1 MSKLD
6 VGIGDK
12 VQTWADSSATGRKFR
27 GNSLYAYAGAN
38 GRLLRNMTWDARG
51 NLYFGGYHAG
61 DFDVR
66 ASAAYRFYPFRKA
79 RKSPVSL
86 SASFRTSLRDPDYY
100 QRNMYSNHYNWNNDF
115 GKISDTRIGGRID
128 IPWWRLSAS
137 VDYGLLANHVWYDTL
152 SIARQH
158 SSAMSVLSAT
168 LRKDIVLANF
178 LHLDNSV
185 LFQVSSNEDVLPL
198 PRLALNGKFYIQF
211 VVQRND
217 AGEKVLEMQ
226 AGANVLYNTPWYT
239 PAWNPALGVFHNQKE
254 VRYENGPIVDLFIN
268 AQWKRACIFVK
279 IENAAQRWFDTADYF
294 SAHRF
299 INTQRIIKLGLYWP
313 FYTQPGRGGSSGAGR
328 SSGSDF
334 GGMQGAGGM
343 GSSDRAVN
351 RNM

>member
-1 MSKLD
+1 
-6 VGIGDK
+6 
-12 VQTWADSSATGRKFR
+12 
-27 GNSLYAYAGAN
+27 
-38 GRLLRNMTWDARG
+38 
-51 NLYFGGYHAG
+51 
-61 DFDVR
+61 
-66 ASAAYRFYPFRKA
+66 
-79 RKSPVSL
+79 
-86 SASFRTSLRDPDYY
+86 
-100 QRNMYSNHYNWNNDF
+100 MYSNHYNWNNDF

-152 SIARQH
+152 SVARQH

-198 PRLALNGKFYIQF
+198 PRLALNGKYYIQF

-313 FYTQPGRGGSSGAGR
+313 FYTQPGRGGNSGSGS

-334 GGMQGAGGM
+334 RGMQGAGGM